1 MSFETVCGILLIFFF
16 LIFFLIF
23 REISAL
29 VFLTSHLNLGLKVRG
44 MWAERWDVCVRQL
57 DPAFVCIIMY

>member
-1 MSFETVCGILLIFFF
+1 MRNSFILFFFLFFF
-16 LIFFLIF
+16 LISL
-23 REISAL
+23 EISGV

-44 MWAERWDVCVRQL
+44 MWAESWGVCARQL